1 VKIYSVNYPHIH
13 NTYPHSFFVTLSLYS
28 DEQYMREALKQ
39 AQYALA
45 EEEIPI
51 GAVVVMDRQIIARA
65 YNQTEKLRDVTA
77 HAEMLALTAAA
88 NHVGNKYLSDCT
100 LYVTVE
106 PCVMCA
112 GASFWAQV
120 KRVVYGAPEDKRGF
134 RRHGNLLHPRTELVS
149 GIMAQECAALM
160 QEFFARKRK

>member
-1 VKIYSVNYPHIH
+1 M
-13 NTYPHSFFVTLSLYS
+13 TLSLYS
-28 DEQYMREALKQ
+28 DEQYMEQALKQ
-39 AQYALA
+39 ARYALA
-45 EEEIPI
+45 EDEIPI
-51 GAVVVMDRQIIARA
+51 GAVVVMDKQIIARA

-88 NHVGNKYLSDCT
+88 NFVGNKYLAECT

-120 KRVVYGAPEDKRGF
+120 KRVVYGAAEEKRGF
-134 RRHGNLLHPRTELVS
+134 RRHGNLLHPRTELVT
-149 GIMAQECAALM
+149 GILAGECAALM
-160 QEFFARKRK
+160 QQFFTQKRK